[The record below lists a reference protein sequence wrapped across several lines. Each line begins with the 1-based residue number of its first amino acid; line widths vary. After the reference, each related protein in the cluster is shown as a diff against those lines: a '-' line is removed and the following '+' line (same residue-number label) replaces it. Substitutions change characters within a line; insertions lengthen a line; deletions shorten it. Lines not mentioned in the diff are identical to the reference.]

1 MAKSDTDSGVAVK
14 TVVVLLRLVVG
25 AAFVFS
31 GFTKGI
37 DPWGTVYKLEEY
49 LRLWDFDGYSSLIT
63 FCAFAIAIVE
73 SIIGISLL
81 LGIYRRVSVC
91 VATFAMAILL
101 PLTIYTAVTG
111 AVHDCGCFGDAIHLQ
126 PWATVWKNVV
136 LFAGIVALIILN
148 RRAKGVFP
156 FAAQWIVVTLTG
168 IYILALAL
176 AGYYYQPLI
185 DWRPYPVGT
194 LLVSGDGIDDTDDD
208 MLFIYQKDGVRS
220 QFSLDSLPDEG
231 EGWEFVERIVVSN
244 HQSSVAE
251 ESASLGLA
259 DGVILAEGRQLLLT
273 FPDLPAVSIK
283 YTYLINEI
291 VDRCRDAGVEVTGL
305 TSASDAQVDEWR
317 DLSMASYQIIRIS
330 DTQLKMLARGNPA
343 VVMLEDSRII
353 DKRSLSSISMAEVSN
368 GSVLDNSETVQDIGL
383 WLVYMTVAYLAA
395 LLLLWAFGFL
405 VVRL

>member
-37 DPWGTVYKLEEY
+37 DPWGTAYKLEEY
-49 LRLWDFDGYSSLIT
+49 LRLWDFDGYTSLIT
-63 FCAFAIAIVE
+63 FCAFAIAIAE

-81 LGIYRRVSVC
+81 LGIYRRVSVW
-91 VATFAMAILL
+91 VATLAMAILL

-111 AVHDCGCFGDAIHLQ
+111 AVHDCGCFGDAMHLQ

-136 LFAGIVALIILN
+136 LLACIVALIILN

-185 DWRPYPVGT
+185 DWRPYPAGT

-220 QFSLDSLPDEG
+220 QFSLDSLPDEN
-231 EGWEFVERIVVSN
+231 EGWEFVERIVVGA

-251 ESASLGLA
+251 ELASLGLA

-405 VVRL
+405 VIRL

>member
-1 MAKSDTDSGVAVK
+1 MAKSDTDSGVAIK
-14 TVVVLLRLVVG
+14 TVVILLRLVVG

-49 LRLWDFDGYSSLIT
+49 LRLWDFDGYTSLIT
-63 FCAFAIAIVE
+63 FCAFAIAIAE

-81 LGIYRRVSVC
+81 LGIYRRVSVW
-91 VATFAMAILL
+91 VATLAMAILL

-111 AVHDCGCFGDAIHLQ
+111 AVHDCGCFGDAMHLQ

-136 LFAGIVALIILN
+136 LLACIVALIVLN

-168 IYILALAL
+168 IYILALAF

-194 LLVSGDGIDDTDDD
+194 SLVSGDSIDDTDDD

-220 QFSLDSLPDEG
+220 QFSLDSLPDENQ
-231 EGWEFVERIVVSN
+231 GWEFVERIVVGDL
-244 HQSSVAE
+244 QPSVAE
-251 ESASLGLA
+251 ELASLGLA
-259 DGVILAEGRQLLLT
+259 DGVILVEGRQLLLT

-291 VDRCRDAGVEVTGL
+291 VDRCRDAGVEVIGL

-343 VVMLEDSRII
+343 VVMLEDGRII

-405 VVRL
+405 VIRL

>member
-1 MAKSDTDSGVAVK
+1 MAKSDTDSGVAVR

-49 LRLWDFDGYSSLIT
+49 LRLWGFDGYTSLIT
-63 FCAFAIAIVE
+63 FCAFAIAIAE

-81 LGIYRRVSVC
+81 LGIYRRVSVW

-101 PLTIYTAVTG
+101 PLTIYTAVTD

-136 LFAGIVALIILN
+136 LLACIVALIILN

-168 IYILALAL
+168 IYILALAF

-194 LLVSGDGIDDTDDD
+194 SLVSGDSIDDTDDE
-208 MLFIYQKDGVRS
+208 MLFIYQKDGERS
-220 QFSLDSLPDEG
+220 QFSLDSLPDES
-231 EGWEFVERIVVSN
+231 EGWEFVERIVVGDL
-244 HQSSVAE
+244 QPSVAE
-251 ESASLGLA
+251 ELASLGLA
-259 DGVILAEGRQLLLT
+259 EGVILTEGRQLLLT

-343 VVMLEDSRII
+343 VVMLEDGRII

-405 VVRL
+405 VIRL

>member
-1 MAKSDTDSGVAVK
+1 MAKSDTDSGVAIK
-14 TVVVLLRLVVG
+14 TVVILLRLVVG

-49 LRLWDFDGYSSLIT
+49 LRLWGFDGYTSLIT
-63 FCAFAIAIVE
+63 FCAFAIAIAE

-81 LGIYRRVSVC
+81 LGIYRRVSVW
-91 VATFAMAILL
+91 VATLAMAILL

-111 AVHDCGCFGDAIHLQ
+111 AVYDCGCFGDAIHLQ

-136 LFAGIVALIILN
+136 LFACIVALVVLN
-148 RRAKGVFP
+148 RRAKGLFP

-194 LLVSGDGIDDTDDD
+194 SLVSDNGIDDTDDD

-343 VVMLEDSRII
+343 VVTLEDSRII

-368 GSVLDNSETVQDIGL
+368 GRVLDNYETVQDIGL
-383 WLVYMTVAYLAA
+383 WPVYMTAAYLAA

-405 VVRL
+405 VIRL

>member
-14 TVVVLLRLVVG
+14 TVVILLRLVVG

-37 DPWGTVYKLEEY
+37 DPWGTAYKLEEY
-49 LRLWDFDGYSSLIT
+49 LRLWDFDGYTSLIT
-63 FCAFAIAIVE
+63 FCAFAIAIAE

-81 LGIYRRVSVC
+81 LGIYRRVSVW

-101 PLTIYTAVTG
+101 PLTIYTAVTD

-136 LFAGIVALIILN
+136 LFACIVALIVLN

-185 DWRPYPVGT
+185 DWRPYPIGT
-194 LLVSGDGIDDTDDD
+194 SLVSDNGIDDTDDD

-220 QFSLDSLPDEG
+220 QFSLDSLPDEN
-231 EGWEFVERIVVSN
+231 EGWEFVERIVVGT

-251 ESASLGLA
+251 ELASLGLA
-259 DGVILAEGRQLLLT
+259 EGVILAEGRQLLLT
-273 FPDLPAVSIK
+273 FPDLPVVSIK

-343 VVMLEDSRII
+343 VVMLEDGRII

-368 GSVLDNSETVQDIGL
+368 GSVLDNSETVQDIGR
-383 WLVYMTVAYLAA
+383 WLVYLTVAYLAA

-405 VVRL
+405 VIRL